1 MNKSIKSVN
10 RMRVQQEGTSQLS
23 APNMPGLGT
32 SLDLVKYTNSEKK
45 CIEMYWKPSKAT
57 DLTEH
62 TEVIENVRDVKKDL
76 MWGGKSDVV
85 A

>member
-45 CIEMYWKPSKAT
+45 CIEMY
-57 DLTEH
+57 
-62 TEVIENVRDVKKDL
+62 
-76 MWGGKSDVV
+76 
-85 A
+85 